1 VGLFFNII
9 LSGLTIMPNLFRKAL
24 LLAAIAPASFAA
36 ESTSV
41 SMGGTSL
48 IPLPRDAAQVVVGNP
63 AVADVTMQ
71 SPRTLVLFGKY
82 PGGTSLLVV
91 DHTGKAIL
99 NTSVMVTAI
108 DAEGVTIRYGT
119 GKNWSPGGAVASA
132 ACGPDRCAPAT
143 PLAPPANSSST
154 STVTA
159 TTSTASL
166 PAAPQLQQQH

>member
-1 VGLFFNII
+1 MRSSFKII
-9 LSGLTIMPNLFRKAL
+9 LSGLTIMPSFFRKAL

-41 SMGGTSL
+41 SMGGTTL
-48 IPLPRDAAQVVVGNP
+48 VQLPRDAVQVVVGNP

-71 SPRTLVLFGKY
+71 SPRALVLFGKY
-82 PGGTSLLVV
+82 PGGTSLLVL
-91 DHTGKAIL
+91 DRAGNAIL
-99 NTSVMVTAI
+99 HTSVMVTAA

-132 ACGPDRCAPAT
+132 ACGPERCAPAT
-143 PLAPPANSSST
+143 PLAPPANSTSST
-154 STVTA
+154 VS
-159 TTSTASL
+159 TTSTTSL